1 MSEFLLSPWQKINK
15 FVLQNNVIVNLEQS
29 QYDSVSLSILK
40 ANVGSNQR
48 YWTFFLVNVSF
59 GDLTS
64 MHKLIKTSIN
74 LINCSTEQ
82 ILTMS
87 QNQLTRT
94 DTFIWSVIIVII
106 SNGNKLEIAANQM
119 NLNTNLDLSRDYWI
133 KIMWL
138 VTSSNSFPYLSNTKM
153 PIMPISGISKKLS

>member
-1 MSEFLLSPWQKINK
+1 M
-15 FVLQNNVIVNLEQS
+15 
-29 QYDSVSLSILK
+29 
-40 ANVGSNQR
+40 
-48 YWTFFLVNVSF
+48 SF

-119 NLNTNLDLSRDYWI
+119 NLNTNLDLSRDYCRA
-133 KIMWL
+133 
-138 VTSSNSFPYLSNTKM
+138 SSNRNGQKNRK
-153 PIMPISGISKKLS
+153 IGIRAPKK

>member
-1 MSEFLLSPWQKINK
+1 MRMQDFVQQQLLALVLENVGKQSDQCLSFFYHPGRRLINSYYK
-15 FVLQNNVIVNLEQS
+15 KYFCEPGTISIWLFFK
-29 QYDSVSLSILK
+29 SILK
-40 ANVGSNQR
+40 TNVGSNQR
-48 YWTFFLVNVSF
+48 YWKFFLVNVSF

-64 MHKLIKTSIN
+64 MYKLIKTSIN

-106 SNGNKLEIAANQM
+106 SNGNVTIWVRM
-119 NLNTNLDLSRDYWI
+119 TLSA
-133 KIMWL
+133 K
-138 VTSSNSFPYLSNTKM
+138 
-153 PIMPISGISKKLS
+153 